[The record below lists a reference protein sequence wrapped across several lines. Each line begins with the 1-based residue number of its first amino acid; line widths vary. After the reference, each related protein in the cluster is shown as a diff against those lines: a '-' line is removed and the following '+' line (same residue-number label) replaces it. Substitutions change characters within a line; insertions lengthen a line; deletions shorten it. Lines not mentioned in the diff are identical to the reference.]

1 MRSVDAGTRD
11 RVAGDGALAFPPGF
25 VWGTATAAYQVEGAA
40 GKDGRTPSIWDTF
53 SHRPGE
59 TVGGD
64 TGDVAADHYHRY
76 PEDVALM
83 RALGMAAYRFS
94 VSWSRVAPGGG
105 RHANERGLEYYSRL
119 VDTLLEHGIRPVVT
133 LYHWDLPQ
141 ELEDAGGWASRET
154 AERLAEFTALVARRL
169 GDRVDLWTTLNE
181 PWCSAFLGYGSG
193 GHAPGRTEPGTA
205 LAAAHHLLLG
215 HGLAVAA
222 LRSELPASA
231 QVSITLNLAAV
242 RSPETSAADL
252 DARRRVDGLAN
263 RLFLD
268 PILRGDYPADVIAD
282 TAHLTDWG
290 FVRPSDRQTIAAPI
304 DLLGVNYYAPTLV
317 TAWDGREPRELA
329 DGHSRTLQGSA
340 WPGCEQVQFPPQP
353 GPLTAMGWPI
363 DPSGLHEI
371 LLRLKREHPA
381 LPVMITE
388 NGAAFDDRIDGADR
402 IRDPDRVRYLH
413 DHLAAVHAA
422 IAEGADVRGY
432 FLWSLLDNFEWSYG
446 YSRRF
451 GIVYVDFATQR
462 RLPKDSA
469 RWYRDVALANA
480 LPPATYG
487 EDGAAGPA

>member
-1 MRSVDAGTRD
+1 MTSVDPKVQAEAARNGT
-11 RVAGDGALAFPPGF
+11 LAFPPGF

-40 GKDGRTPSIWDTF
+40 REDGRTASIWDTF
-53 SHRPGE
+53 SHRPGR
-59 TVGGD
+59 TVNGD

-76 PEDVALM
+76 RDDVGLM
-83 RALGMAAYRFS
+83 SSLGVGAYRFS
-94 VSWSRVAPGGG
+94 ISWSRVAPGGG
-105 RHANERGLEYYSRL
+105 RRENDRGIEYYSRL
-119 VDTLLEHGIRPVVT
+119 VDALLERGIRPVLT

-141 ELEDAGGWASRET
+141 ELEDAGGWTVRDT
-154 AERLAEFTALVARRL
+154 AERLADLATLVARRL

-193 GHAPGRTEPGTA
+193 GHAPGRTEPASA

-215 HGLAVAA
+215 HGLATAA
-222 LRSELPASA
+222 LRAELPASA

-242 RSPETSAADL
+242 RSREASAADL

-268 PILRGDYPADVIAD
+268 PILRGRYPADVIAD
-282 TAHLTDWG
+282 TAHVSDWG
-290 FVRPSDRQTIAAPI
+290 FVRGSDEQTIGAPI

-317 TAWDGREPRELA
+317 AAWDGREPRGLA
-329 DGHSRTLQGSA
+329 DGHSRSLKGSA
-340 WPGCEQVQFPPQP
+340 WPGCDDIQFLEQP

-363 DPSGLHEI
+363 DPTGLTEI

-381 LPVMITE
+381 LPVMVTE
-388 NGAAFDDRIDGADR
+388 NGAAFDDRIDGGER
-402 IRDPDRVRYLH
+402 IHDADRVRYLR

-432 FLWSLLDNFEWSYG
+432 FLWSLLDNFEWAYG

-451 GIVYVDFATQR
+451 GIVYVDFPSQR

-469 RWYRDVALANA
+469 HWYRDVALANT
-480 LPPATYG
+480 LP
-487 EDGAAGPA
+487 AAG